1 LSAVTEVPRAQPE
14 FVNWLVDRHPGLAPV
29 LEEHLATYDELLP
42 HVFFGDVTRYALSL
56 ARDGEIDELNRLLGD
71 LDAALDESED
81 EVANLVSVSF
91 VENAS
96 TDEDEPLRTGL
107 RGFPHLA
114 RALNH
119 YE

>member
-1 LSAVTEVPRAQPE
+1 MS
-14 FVNWLVDRHPGLAPV
+14 WLVARHAGLVPV
-29 LEEHLATYDELLP
+29 LNEHLADNGELLP
-42 HVFFGDVTRYALSL
+42 HVLFGDVTRYALAL
-56 ARDGEIDELNRLLGD
+56 ARDDEVDELSRLLGD

-81 EVANLVSVSF
+81 EVANLVWVSF

-96 TDEDEPLRTGL
+96 TDEDEPLRARL

-114 RALNH
+114 RALHH